1 MSTCSSAASTESC
14 CHTSARSCFPGITPG
29 CPGAMDLSWGA
40 LSHGLVSWHWHSC
53 KTSSSQPCALRFSFP
68 RAAGWDAPGG
78 RAWPGRGLGTSVLWA
93 GWRWASGGSGSRGT
107 VTGLVTAHSRVGHT
121 CPAPS
126 QVRVCISHSQR
137 RPQGP
142 RHWGTGLEDRT
153 RALPR
158 TGKPCE
164 GGMAQPPALLHE
176 VPLQS
181 SCTLCLADS
190 SSSLSNTG

>member
-1 MSTCSSAASTESC
+1 
-14 CHTSARSCFPGITPG
+14 
-29 CPGAMDLSWGA
+29 MDLSWGA

-126 QVRVCISHSQR
+126 QVRVCTSHSQR
-137 RPQGP
+137 RPQGL
-142 RHWGTGLEDRT
+142 RHWGVGALAWKTGLGLCLGLGSPVREGWHSPLLSCMRFLSSP
-153 RALPR
+153 AA
-158 TGKPCE
+158 PCAWQTAHPPFPTQGDLGTLLGHGRGSSKLHF
-164 GGMAQPPALLHE
+164 GG
-176 VPLQS
+176 VPL
-181 SCTLCLADS
+181 AAK
-190 SSSLSNTG
+190 